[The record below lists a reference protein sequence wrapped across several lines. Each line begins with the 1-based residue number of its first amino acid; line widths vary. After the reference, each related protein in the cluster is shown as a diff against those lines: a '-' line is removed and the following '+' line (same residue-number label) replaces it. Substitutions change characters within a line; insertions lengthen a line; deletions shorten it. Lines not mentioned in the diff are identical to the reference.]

1 MPKTFYLATAKD
13 RGEELTV
20 LIDALKSR
28 GWERTYAWTGE
39 DEGGPAQ
46 FADVAVKEL
55 KGVADADVL
64 IVLLPAGRGTHV
76 EIGAALAL
84 GKPVVL
90 HSPNRDILEKPYP
103 CAFHYH
109 PGVTLLVS
117 EAIDVDAILAALR
130 TLGPPIV

>member
-13 RGEELTV
+13 RGEELETLV
-20 LIDALKSR
+20 DALKSH
-28 GWERTYAWTGE
+28 GWERTYAWNGE

-46 FADVAVKEL
+46 FSDVAIKEL

-64 IVLLPAGRGTHV
+64 VVLLPGGRGTHV

-109 PGVTLLVS
+109 PGVKLLIS
-117 EAIDVDAILAALR
+117 ESLDIEALLSLM
-130 TLGPPIV
+130 TTVA